1 MKHYFTRLEDSIRK
15 NWDKPA
21 LTNYG
26 GKTYTFGQM
35 AVGIEKFHILYDKI
49 GLKKGEKVAL
59 CGKNSAEWGI
69 AFLGSTTYEAVC
81 VQILNDFP
89 PESVEHLV
97 DHSEAVILIT
107 DQNIWNK
114 LDRQKMPNLKLAINL
129 ADYTVLFTSDRS
141 FGLTPEDVD
150 ALYAAKFPSGI
161 QPEEISYPKD
171 NLDDLELINYT
182 SGTMS
187 SPKGVMLTYRN
198 ISTNMEYGE
207 DGIPHIPGDTL
218 LSLLPLAHM
227 FGLAFDFLYQIDGG
241 CHVYFLGM
249 APTPQV
255 LVKAFSEVKP
265 FMMLTVPLVL
275 EKIFKRSVFPLVKK
289 PSIQRMLKVP
299 FLSNIIKKKIR
310 NSIIDTFGG
319 KMRVI
324 IIGGAAINPEVE
336 WWMRYVKLPY
346 TVGYGMTECG
356 PLVGYKDTKKFV
368 LGSCGACVDRMQI
381 RVDSEDPQHIVGE
394 IQMKGDP
401 VMIGYYKNEEATK
414 ATFTEDGW
422 LKSGDLGLI
431 DKGGN
436 IFLKGRS
443 KNMILTSN
451 GQNVYPEEIEERL
464 NSQPYV
470 VESVVLERDKQI
482 VALVFPDQDRISQE
496 QLDTAGVADI
506 MERNRININLLLPVY
521 SRISRIEVMD
531 NEFEKTPKKSIKR
544 YLYK

>member
-26 GKTYTFGQM
+26 GKTYSFSQM

-49 GLKKGEKVAL
+49 GLRKGEKVAL

-97 DHSEAVILIT
+97 DHSEAVILFT

-114 LDRQKMPNLKLAINL
+114 LNRQKMPNLKLAINL
-129 ADYTVLFTSDRS
+129 ADYTILFTSDS
-141 FGLTPEDVD
+141 SLGLTLEDVD
-150 ALYAAKFPSGI
+150 NLYAAKFPSGI

-187 SPKGVMLTYRN
+187 APKGVMLTYRN

-241 CHVYFLGM
+241 CHVYFLGV

-255 LVKAFSEVKP
+255 LVKAFAEVKP

-451 GQNVYPEEIEERL
+451 GQNVYPEEIEEQL

-506 MERNRININLLLPVY
+506 MEQNRININLLLPVY
-521 SRISRIEVMD
+521 SRISKIEVMD